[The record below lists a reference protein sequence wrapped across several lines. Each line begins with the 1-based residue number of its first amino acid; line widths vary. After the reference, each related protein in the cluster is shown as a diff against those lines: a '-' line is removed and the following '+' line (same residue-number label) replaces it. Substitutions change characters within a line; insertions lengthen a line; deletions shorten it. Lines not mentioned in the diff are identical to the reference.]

1 LELSPAVQSAIIIDL
16 AHPMA
21 ALMLVLLDYHHGA
34 LLLAAGPAAHHDDI
48 GTLLDHLE
56 MLRESLAYSQ
66 DYILLRLR
74 RVGWLLGM
82 NLLHIHHLMLC
93 RLDVDELVIRAHLLL
108 LMHRIKG
115 GSNLIPAS
123 GLEDLVSWWRILLL
137 SRRGPI
143 IIISIIHSEG

>member
-1 LELSPAVQSAIIIDL
+1 
-16 AHPMA
+16 MA
-21 ALMLVLLDYHHGA
+21 TLMLVLLDHHHGA
-34 LLLAAGPAAHHDDI
+34 LLLAAGPTAHHDDI

-56 MLRESLAYSQ
+56 MLRESLAHCQ
-66 DYILLRLR
+66 DYILLRLLLG
-74 RVGWLLGM
+74 VGWLLGM
-82 NLLHIHHLMLC
+82 NLLHIHHLMLR
-93 RLDVDELVIRAHLLL
+93 RLNVDELVIRAHLLL

-143 IIISIIHSEG
+143 IIISIIHSER